1 MLTKI
6 KINLIFWLAVVV
18 LSSLNIIWHNESRNL
33 HNELREVQTNNQ
45 RIVAINKQLLT
56 QYSKQISGGEI
67 QNRAE
72 LDLNMK
78 LPEKQKILT
87 YD

>member
-6 KINLIFWLAVVV
+6 KINLILWLAVVV

-78 LPEKQKILT
+78 LPEKQKTLT

>member
-6 KINLIFWLAVVV
+6 KINLILWLAVVV

>member
-6 KINLIFWLAVVV
+6 KINIILWLAVVV

-78 LPEKQKILT
+78 LPEKQKTLT